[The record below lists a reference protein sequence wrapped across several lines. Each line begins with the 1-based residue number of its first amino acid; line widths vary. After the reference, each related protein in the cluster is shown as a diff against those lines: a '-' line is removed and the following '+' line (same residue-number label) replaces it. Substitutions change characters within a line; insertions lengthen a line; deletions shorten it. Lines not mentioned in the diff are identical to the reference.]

1 MRRVLAGFLILMA
14 VLTVLSRALDS
25 VTVTRVKVGYG
36 KQGTVTH
43 LVEGEGTFE
52 ADSIAYISL
61 PEDMLVEKL
70 HRQPGESV
78 RAGET
83 VLTLQAERLQEVR
96 DGQADAC
103 RKAELALEEERLSAR
118 TYPRVTQELLAGQQ
132 LEADERALEVGRQ
145 DLAQA
150 QEECALSLDEL
161 RREYDRKAN
170 RSEDEIREEA
180 RRAVK
185 SAGRSYDAAR
195 LDREQAVKEAERTV
209 RDKQKKLDRLEQ
221 QEASEEALEEAA
233 EELLRAE
240 EDLDEVREA
249 KDLLVE
255 EAKAALRAAEEDYD
269 DRDYDSVQ
277 RKEELEQ
284 EYKERVKAEEDKLK
298 AAERQV
304 RQLEETVRQ
313 SAQKLEN
320 ARITDAGVVSEE
332 EKRMEISRLRQES
345 LALDLE
351 RARKELAR
359 TEALIA
365 GGGAVMAPVDGIVA
379 GMDARAGEQTARGDQ
394 IRLATGSLTFRA
406 LVEKEDAALL
416 RGGIP
421 MSVKRN
427 GVADELRM
435 EVESVSRMAENEEAT
450 VAATVPDGEGK
461 LGETADFS
469 IVLESETYPTVI
481 PIEALREDQK
491 GFFCLAVEPQK
502 TILGE
507 ELKAVRVDVTVLE
520 KGDAKAAV
528 SGAIGPGTRLIVSS
542 NKGVA
547 PGDRVRVV
555 TE

>member
-43 LVEGEGTFE
+43 LVEGEGKFE

-70 HRQPGESV
+70 QRQPGEPV

-313 SAQKLEN
+313 SAQRLEN
-320 ARITDAGVVSEE
+320 ARINDAGVVSEE
-332 EKRMEISRLRQES
+332 ETRREISRLRQES

-379 GMDARAGEQTARGDQ
+379 GMDARAGEQTIRGDQ

-406 LVEKEDAALL
+406 LVEKEDATLL

-528 SGAIGPGTRLIVSS
+528 SGAIGPDTRLIVSS